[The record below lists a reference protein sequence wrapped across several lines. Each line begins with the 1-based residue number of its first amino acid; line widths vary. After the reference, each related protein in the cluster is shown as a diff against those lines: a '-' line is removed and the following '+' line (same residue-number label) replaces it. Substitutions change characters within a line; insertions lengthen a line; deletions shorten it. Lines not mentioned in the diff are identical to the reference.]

1 MGAAQGGGGPRQSCV
16 SWLPLYHGRG
26 LIGGVF
32 PALARDAPLTLLPP
46 ELFVARP
53 ALWLRVIGRYGATIS
68 PAPSL
73 GYSLCLTRVA
83 DAEMAGVDL
92 SCWRAALNGA
102 EPVAPGVLRAFARR
116 FARWGL
122 SPAALTPVY
131 GLSEAALAVTF
142 SALDRPSR
150 SGWYD
155 RAALAEERVARRVSP
170 GADPGGLASLPDR
183 AQEIVSV
190 GRPLP
195 GFRLSVR
202 DPQGRELPPGRGGR
216 FWGRGPALVH
226 GYARHPRAP
235 PPALPPRPAHPPHPR
250 LPPHRPPPPPRP
262 PP

>member
-16 SWLPLYHGRG
+16 SWLPLYHDMG
-26 LIGGVF
+26 LIGCVF
-32 PALARDAPLTLLPP
+32 PALARDATLTLLPP

-53 ALWLRVIGRYGATIS
+53 ALWLRAIGRYGATIS

-150 SGWYD
+150 SGWYHPQ
-155 RAALAEERVARRVSP
+155 ALAEERVARRVSP
-170 GADPGGLASLPDR
+170 RADPRGLPSLPDR
-183 AQEIVSV
+183 PQELLS
-190 GRPLP
+190 GR
-195 GFRLSVR
+195 
-202 DPQGRELPPGRGGR
+202 
-216 FWGRGPALVH
+216 
-226 GYARHPRAP
+226 
-235 PPALPPRPAHPPHPR
+235 
-250 LPPHRPPPPPRP
+250 RPPPPLL
-262 PP
+262 